1 MNANTAMHTRSS
13 FTDTRAGTPAVQR
26 PGAVKA
32 RSFFG
37 SFNNPITDWRGQRVW
52 LVGASSGIGAATASA
67 LHDLGAQ
74 VLVSARKAEPLQAF
88 AAAHPG
94 KHGNAAQAWPLDVT
108 DAGAVAGTAQAILAQ
123 GPLDM
128 VLYCAGHYNE
138 MRATNMDLHDLR
150 QHLAINYTGALHV
163 LHAVL
168 PAMTARGSGHVS
180 LISSVA
186 GFRGLP
192 KSLAYGPTK
201 AALTNLAETLYLD
214 LQPQGLGVSVVHPG
228 FVQTP
233 LTAQNQFTMPALIT
247 PDQAAQA
254 MIEGWRRGEFDIH
267 YPKRFTHWM
276 KLLRLLPY
284 RAYFPAVRRFTGL

>member
-1 MNANTAMHTRSS
+1 MN
-13 FTDTRAGTPAVQR
+13 P
-26 PGAVKA
+26 
-32 RSFFG
+32 
-37 SFNNPITDWRGQRVW
+37 PIGDWRGLRVW

-67 LHDLGAQ
+67 LHARGAQ
-74 VLVSARKAEPLQAF
+74 VLVSARSGGALQAF
-88 AAAHPG
+88 VAEHAG
-94 KHGNAAQAWPLDVT
+94 AQAWPMDVT
-108 DAGAVAGTAQAILAQ
+108 DAAAVAQAAGEILAQ

-128 VLYCAGHYNE
+128 VVYCAGHYRE
-138 MRATNMDLHDLR
+138 MRASAMDMADLR
-150 QHLAINYTGALHV
+150 QHLDINYIGALNV
-163 LHAVL
+163 LHALV
-168 PAMTARGSGHVS
+168 PALIAQGRGHVS

-214 LQPQGLGVSVVHPG
+214 LKPMGLGVSVVHPG

-233 LTAQNQFTMPALIT
+233 LTSQNQFTMPALIT
-247 PDQAAQA
+247 AEQAALA
-254 MIEGWRRGEFDIH
+254 MIKDWERGAFEIH
-267 YPKRFTHWM
+267 YPKRFTRWM

>member
-1 MNANTAMHTRSS
+1 MN
-13 FTDTRAGTPAVQR
+13 P
-26 PGAVKA
+26 
-32 RSFFG
+32 
-37 SFNNPITDWRGQRVW
+37 PIRDWRGLRVW
-52 LVGASSGIGAATASA
+52 LVGASSGIGEATASA
-67 LHDLGAQ
+67 LYTRGAQ
-74 VLVSARKAEPLQAF
+74 VLVSARKADALQAF
-88 AAAHPG
+88 VAEHPPRDG
-94 KHGNAAQAWPLDVT
+94 SKAQAWPLDVT
-108 DAGAVAGTAQAILAQ
+108 DAQAVAKTASDILAQ

-128 VLYCAGHYNE
+128 VVYCAGHYRE
-138 MRATNMDLHDLR
+138 MRASDMDLADLR
-150 QHLAINYTGALHV
+150 RHLDINYIGALNV
-163 LHAVL
+163 LHAVV
-168 PAMTARGSGHVS
+168 PALIAQGRGHIS

-214 LQPQGLGVSVVHPG
+214 LQPLGLGVSVVHPG

-247 PDQAAQA
+247 PEQAALA
-254 MIEGWRRGEFDIH
+254 MIQDWERGAFDIH
-267 YPKRFTHWM
+267 YPKRFTRWM